1 MLFGKW
7 LRINVM
13 NMPRIVI
20 SLFIIF
26 YSFGLQ
32 AQSFN
37 QTNVVT
43 QLAQIMDRNYVF
55 PEKGKAMSDLILSKL
70 KNGEYK
76 AIESPD
82 DLAKRLDA
90 DLKSVANDKH
100 IRVTYNP
107 TRFEA
112 IQQGSPTG
120 GRPAQGNYGFEEVDI
135 LEGNIGYLDLRG
147 FSDIRFAEEVAKA
160 AMDKLIQSDA
170 IIFDLRKNGGGSPSM
185 IRFISSYLFDDK
197 PVHLNTFYWRPSDRY
212 SETWTAPELA
222 SVYKPNVPVYV
233 LTSSYTFSAAE
244 EFTYNLKNLKRATII
259 GETTGGGAHPGGPML
274 LTDGFIVNVPQ
285 GRAINPITKTNW
297 EGVGVKPNIAIKAD
311 AALGKALELIKTK
324 N

>member
-1 MLFGKW
+1 
-7 LRINVM
+7 
-13 NMPRIVI
+13 MPRIVI
-20 SLFIIF
+20 SLLITFC
-26 YSFGLQ
+26 SVCLQ

-37 QTNVVT
+37 RTEVVT

-82 DLAKRLDA
+82 DLTKQLDA

-100 IRVTYNP
+100 IRVSYNP

-185 IRFISSYLFDDK
+185 IRFISSYLFGDK

-212 SETWTAPELA
+212 SETWTSPDLA

-297 EGVGVKPNIAIKAD
+297 EGVGVKPNIEIKAD
-311 AALGKALELIKTK
+311 AALDKALELIKAK